1 MNDQAPNT
9 KRQSTKATFFDSGVY
24 SWKREL
30 KDPKSKQL
38 CYKNWTLRS
47 NSSVFFCYSFFF
59 LIASVMELLS
69 LKAPSV
75 DYSFHC
81 RSCPLAIAG
90 LSANFLNHSTLH
102 ISWNLASPP
111 ESVTGYDVIIR
122 KENTEVSRVGADNVT
137 SSVEVPSL
145 NQCSNYTVKVAA
157 NSSAGP
163 GNYST
168 LELLTRCG
176 R

>member
-1 MNDQAPNT
+1 MD
-9 KRQSTKATFFDSGVY
+9 
-24 SWKREL
+24 
-30 KDPKSKQL
+30 
-38 CYKNWTLRS
+38 
-47 NSSVFFCYSFFF
+47 
-59 LIASVMELLS
+59 LLS

-102 ISWNLASPP
+102 ISWNVASPP
-111 ESVTGYDVIIR
+111 ESVTGYDVIIL
-122 KENTEVSRVGADNVT
+122 KENTKVSRVGADNVT

-176 R
+176 RWLLDCLAFFLKSEKCIHWIMKWSIRCFLGVIYDAIFFSVIEHSL